1 MVELGGH
8 NSPVS
13 LLDVANEKK
22 IFFLVTLQAGLTKGG
37 DDRSSCGAVDTGITS
52 YSPHIGF

>member
-22 IFFLVTLQAGLTKGG
+22 IFFLV
-37 DDRSSCGAVDTGITS
+37 S
-52 YSPHIGF
+52 YKQD

>member
-22 IFFLVTLQAGLTKGG
+22 SSSWSPASRTGKRGLTA
-37 DDRSSCGAVDTGITS
+37 RAVV
-52 YSPHIGF
+52 P

>member
-37 DDRSSCGAVDTGITS
+37 MTARAVV
-52 YSPHIGF
+52 P

>member
-1 MVELGGH
+1 MSLFTRVRWGGEEHRFFERRGMVELGGH

-37 DDRSSCGAVDTGITS
+37 G
-52 YSPHIGF
+52 